1 MSTDKQ
7 TDDATVKTRRPPF
20 ELPPCGILVGNAIYN
35 VSGFFPGGTG
45 WSYTNWQAQRADPC
59 ALVER
64 TACENQGNIIQFW
77 WSASKRPRPQAA
89 WLALEDLGLS
99 FPEPDWEHLKNL
111 SVDEFPEFAKYA
123 SERAGAGV
131 LKSLQLCEKLGLYS
145 TMIYLSGV
153 NPDISNRFTENRHYI
168 GYDFGERFTFRYD
181 GENAD
186 ATEPRLDQLAADFV
200 ARVSEHVR
208 DCKARGYGNVCCTS
222 SNFYMDYEVA
232 AGVDFTM
239 FEDCT
244 SEMNIATALSR
255 GLCRQYGL
263 GLWGSHIANEHYSW
277 LDISNPHRFETLRAE
292 MAMKYMA
299 GAKVIVSES
308 GAWHCQTTGGN
319 SPQNRT
325 PRIGQPITDPRPPD
339 AALQPLALEA
349 EKLRGELDEDCL
361 WSRSYRKV
369 MSDFYDY
376 VKANGTPKGQPETT
390 FAIAK
395 GNYDLVS
402 LSLNARP
409 DRNSVIAGLHGW
421 AERHMEWFEGAP
433 EEGWGTAAD
442 VFWPRPAGIYGDNIN
457 NRLFS
462 GTPYG
467 QVDIVSFAFDQPS
480 ADFLLSSYKA
490 LAFVG
495 WNTCSEKQYR
505 TLCDYVNGG
514 GRLFISIPQLST
526 DVTRNYCAY
535 TVDDLV
541 RHGDFS
547 ELCGVR
553 VKGRGPRFY
562 WASPPWGGKNR
573 LGLETIK
580 CYGVFRGQLGDIE
593 VLAEDAETVLY
604 DHESCIPLVLRV
616 PRGKGEVWFL
626 NSWFYPGSFHSEYGP
641 GAVTGDLGFI
651 GDILKY
657 LAKSVRGTA
666 YITEVGSD
674 DPGAECAFVNVSHF
688 PEGGETL
695 LYNIDF
701 EKPHTVDLHLA
712 GATRTITVAAQ
723 ELKRIG

>member
-1 MSTDKQ
+1 MSKEKPL
-7 TDDATVKTRRPPF
+7 DDAAVRTRRPPF

-35 VSGFFPGGTG
+35 VSGFFPAGTG
-45 WSYTNWQAQRADPC
+45 WAYTNWQGQRADPC
-59 ALVER
+59 ELVER
-64 TACENQGNIIQFW
+64 TAKENQGNIIQFW
-77 WSASKRPRPQAA
+77 WGASKRPRPQAA

-181 GENAD
+181 GDNAA

-200 ARVSEHVR
+200 ARVAEHVR

-263 GLWGSHIANEHYSW
+263 GLWGSHIANEHYGW
-277 LDISNPHRFETLRAE
+277 LDVSNPHRFETLRAE

-308 GAWHCQTTGGN
+308 GAWHCQTSADN
-319 SPQNRT
+319 SPQNIT
-325 PRIGQPITDPRPPD
+325 PRIGQPITDPRPSD

-349 EKLRGELDEDCL
+349 EKLRGELDENGF
-361 WSRSYRKV
+361 WSRSYRNV

-376 VKANGTPKGQPETT
+376 VKSNGTPKGQPETT

-409 DRNSVIAGLHGW
+409 DKNGVIAGLHAW

-433 EEGWGTAAD
+433 EEGWGIAAD
-442 VFWPRPAGIYGDNIN
+442 VFWPRPAGIYGNDIN

-480 ADFLLSSYKA
+480 ADFLLSTYKA

-495 WNTCSEKQYR
+495 WNTCSAKQYR

-541 RHGDFS
+541 RGGDFS

-562 WASPPWGGKNR
+562 WATAPWGGKNC
-573 LGLETIK
+573 LGIDIARR
-580 CYGVFRGQLGDIE
+580 YGVFRGLLGDIE
-593 VLAEDAETVLY
+593 VLAKDAETVLF
-604 DHESCIPLVLRV
+604 DHESCIPLLLRI

-626 NSWFYPGSFHSEYGP
+626 NSWFYPGSFGSEYGA
-641 GAVTGDLGFI
+641 GAVTGDLGLV
-651 GDILKY
+651 GDVLKY
-657 LAKSVRGTA
+657 MAKSVRGTA

-674 DPGAECAFVNVSHF
+674 DPGPECAFVNVSHF

-701 EKPHTVDLHLA
+701 EKPHTVNLHLA
-712 GATRTITVAAQ
+712 GSTSTITLAAQ
-723 ELKRIG
+723 ELKRL